1 MTEANASPATAW
13 PLVSVIVPV
22 FEAAVFLGEALA
34 SIAAQNYAPLEVLV
48 VDDGSTDHPER
59 VVARVGLRARFLT
72 QANAGPAAARNHG
85 LRESTGSL
93 IAFLDADDRWTPG
106 ALQALVRNAVDFPGV
121 EMIHGHLQ
129 NYRVEPGGNGG
140 EERILLGKPRLS
152 FNVGSGL
159 FRREIFDR
167 IGPFD
172 ENLRTSEDVDL
183 FVRIKEA
190 GFRRLVIPEV
200 TLLYRRGQGGIMESL
215 PPEVRTS
222 THHHRWL
229 HILARSMK
237 RRLAEDKARK
247 PAPPREPRP
256 QG

>member
-1 MTEANASPATAW
+1 MATR
-13 PLVSVIVPV
+13 PRVSVIVPV
-22 FEAAVFLGEALA
+22 FNAAAYLGEALA
-34 SIAAQNYAPLEVLV
+34 SIAAQDYAPLEILV
-48 VDDGSTDHPER
+48 VDDGSSDHPER

-93 IAFLDADDRWTPG
+93 IAFLDADDRWTDG
-106 ALQALVRNAVDFPGV
+106 ALAALVRNAVDLPAV

-129 NYRVEPGGNGG
+129 NFRVVG
-140 EERILLGKPRLS
+140 ESSTLLGKPRLS
-152 FNVGSGL
+152 FNVGSAL
-159 FRREIFDR
+159 FRREVFDR

-183 FVRIKEA
+183 FVRFKEA

-200 TLLYRRGQGGIMESL
+200 TLLYRRGHGGLMESM
-215 PPEVRTS
+215 PPEIRTA
-222 THHHRWL
+222 THHQRWL

-237 RRLAEDKARK
+237 RRLAEEK
-247 PAPPREPRP
+247 PRP
-256 QG
+256 PTVPRQPRAEE